1 MNKPASPNPWQTAL
15 GQRLTLAL
23 AQSRLAHPPFAD
35 TASGVEHDAL
45 GTRWQLPAR
54 PMQQAVADGALSAL
68 SEMLGGAPA
77 QGDLLTRCLQHYR
90 GQLAADPA
98 QDDLGA
104 ALAAY
109 LGACRQAFDH
119 EPLSPQ
125 RWQAITQ
132 WLKAW
137 VIDQPPCDALPWDD
151 APLADRQD
159 AFERFAVL
167 AVALGEWT
175 VQASRQGKAQQA
187 SATWMAR
194 SSLRGQLGLDLP
206 ALCAVLRGLDTPT
219 AANPS
224 LRRDELGAAADRQR
238 ESDPV

>member
-1 MNKPASPNPWQTAL
+1 MTKPASPNPWQSTL
-15 GQRLTLAL
+15 GQRLTQAL
-23 AQSRLAHPPFAD
+23 AQSRLAHAPFAD
-35 TASGVEHDAL
+35 TVSGAEQEAL
-45 GTRWQLPAR
+45 ATRWRLPAR
-54 PMQQAVADGALSAL
+54 PLQQVAADGAL
-68 SEMLGGAPA
+68 SEMLGGAKA
-77 QGDLLTRCLQHYR
+77 QADLLAHCLQHYR
-90 GQLAADPA
+90 TQLAPDRSH
-98 QDDLGA
+98 DDLGV

-119 EPLSPQ
+119 EPLSTQ
-125 RWQAITQ
+125 RWQAVTQ

-137 VIDQPPCDALPWDD
+137 VIDELPWDD
-151 APLADRQD
+151 APLAERQD

-175 VQASRQGKAQQA
+175 VQASRQGTAQQA

-206 ALCAVLRGLDTPT
+206 ALCAALRALDAPT

-224 LRRDELGAAADRQR
+224 VPRGELGAAADRQR
-238 ESDPV
+238 DPGPV